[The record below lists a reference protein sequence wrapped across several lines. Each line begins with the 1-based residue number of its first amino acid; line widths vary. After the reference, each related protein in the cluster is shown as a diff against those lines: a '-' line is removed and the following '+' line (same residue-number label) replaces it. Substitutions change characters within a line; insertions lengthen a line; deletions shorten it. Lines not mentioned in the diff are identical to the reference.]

1 MINMNYSTDINEF
14 LLKPQFSLN
23 KIEKEKEMIPFLD
36 YLHEHHLHNSLEY
49 NKIISKIFTNKDIN
63 KIEDFPFLP
72 VNVFKNNMLKS
83 ISDEEVFK
91 VLTSSG
97 TTGSVPSKIFLD
109 KNTASLQTATLNKII
124 SHVIGKER
132 LPMLIIDSKEVL
144 KNRNSF
150 SARGAGILGY
160 SIFGKQHTY
169 VLDENYNIDY
179 EAIDSFLE
187 KNNGKPIFIFGFT
200 FMIWEYFVRK
210 LSSERKIDLSNGI
223 MVHGGGWK
231 KLIEQSVSNDIFKQ
245 TLFEK
250 FNLKNVYNFYGMV
263 EQVGSVFIENSQGYL
278 QCPNFSD
285 IIIRNPID
293 FSPQPV
299 GEPGLIQ
306 VVSIL
311 PKSYPG
317 FSLLTEDIGVLMG
330 EDDAEN
336 GWMGKYFK
344 ILGRAKKSELRGC
357 SDTFADK
364 INK

>member
-1 MINMNYSTDINEF
+1 MDYPNEINEF
-14 LLKPQFSLN
+14 LLKPQFSLD
-23 KIEKEKEMIPFLD
+23 KREKEMGIVPFLN
-36 YLHEHHLHNSLEY
+36 YLHEHHIQNSEDY
-49 NKIISKIFTNKDIN
+49 SKIVSKVFPDKPIQ

-72 VNVFKNNMLKS
+72 VNVFKNNALKS
-83 ISDEEVFK
+83 IADDDVFK

-97 TTGSVPSKIFLD
+97 TTGSVPSKIYLD
-109 KNTASLQTATLNKII
+109 KNTASLQAATLNKII

-144 KNRNSF
+144 KNRSSF

-169 VLDENYNIDY
+169 VLDEDYNIDY
-179 EAIDSFLE
+179 DAIDAFLE

-200 FMIWEYFVRK
+200 FMIWEYFVQK
-210 LSSERKIDLSNGI
+210 LSKERSIDLSNGI

-231 KLIEQSVSNDIFKQ
+231 KLIEQSVSNEVFKQ
-245 TLFEK
+245 TLLEK
-250 FNLKNVYNFYGMV
+250 FGLKNIYNFYGMV

-293 FSPQPV
+293 FSPQPI

-330 EDDAEN
+330 EDNAEN
-336 GWMGKYFK
+336 GWKGKYFK

-364 INK
+364 LNK

>member
-1 MINMNYSTDINEF
+1 MDYPNEINEY
-14 LLKPQFSLN
+14 LLKPQFSLD
-23 KIEKEKEMIPFLD
+23 KREKEMDIMPFLN
-36 YLHEHHLHNSLEY
+36 YLHKYHIQNSEDY
-49 NKIISKIFTNKDIN
+49 NKIVSNVFPDKPIE

-72 VNVFKNNMLKS
+72 VNVFKNNVLKS
-83 ISDEEVFK
+83 IADDEVFK

-97 TTGSVPSKIFLD
+97 TTGSVPSKIYLD

-144 KNRNSF
+144 KNRSSF

-169 VLDENYNIDY
+169 VLDEDYNIDY
-179 EAIDSFLE
+179 DAIDTFLE

-200 FMIWEYFVRK
+200 FMIWEYFVQK
-210 LSSERKIDLSNGI
+210 LSKERNIDLSNGI

-231 KLIEQSVSNDIFKQ
+231 KLIEQSVSNEVFKQ
-245 TLFEK
+245 TLLEK
-250 FNLKNVYNFYGMV
+250 FGLKNIYNFYGMV

-293 FSPQPV
+293 FSPQPI

-330 EDDAEN
+330 EDNAEN
-336 GWMGKYFK
+336 GWKGKYFK

-364 INK
+364 LNK